1 MWVLLTLSRL
11 SNSRWNPETI
21 SKHTRSARIFVTYV
35 HSTNLAN
42 IFFCP
47 EKLII
52 CKRRIKQCLLHLL
65 HIFDSKFTVEANTT
79 APDQTA
85 PKGAVLSGSIL
96 FAIQATKHIS
106 ILESR

>member
-47 EKLII
+47 EKLIRLPAYYI
-52 CKRRIKQCLLHLL
+52 CCIYL
-65 HIFDSKFTVEANTT
+65 IPFTVEANTT

-96 FAIQATKHIS
+96 FAIQATKTYKHIR
-106 ILESR
+106 E